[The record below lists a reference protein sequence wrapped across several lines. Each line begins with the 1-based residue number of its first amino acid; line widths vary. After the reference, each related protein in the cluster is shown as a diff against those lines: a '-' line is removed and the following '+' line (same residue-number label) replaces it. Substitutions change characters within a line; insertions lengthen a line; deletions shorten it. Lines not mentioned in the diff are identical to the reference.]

1 MSWIIGVVALHI
13 TIETVTVFFVTF
25 LNYETFT
32 PAEYQQKWSSTIDV
46 IIIITKS
53 MSNTSREKFWRV
65 VGSVTLVIFFHH
77 NRVLMK
83 SVQIERMFKFA
94 VYLTKLSVA

>member
-1 MSWIIGVVALHI
+1 
-13 TIETVTVFFVTF
+13 
-25 LNYETFT
+25 
-32 PAEYQQKWSSTIDV
+32 
-46 IIIITKS
+46 